1 MGWHWSD
8 VFIVGIVWGFLMWF
22 MTLIN
27 LETHRPEWNWI
38 PIVGIILFIGCI
50 IAKIKFKEKK
60 KEIVID
66 AKLVGVEV
74 VDEQKSTD
82 EPKDGTEG
90 TFDGVLRESD
100 LDDNF
105 KRLSWQNAED
115 LVGKLFE
122 KKGYFVKVTERV
134 GDFGIDVEAKK
145 DHEYLGIQVKH
156 LSTGVGVEDVL
167 KTLGASNKFSRM
179 IIVAT
184 KNGFTNNAVE
194 FAEKEENRYRI
205 ELWDRNRFKQELR
218 QSVLG
223 K

>member
-27 LETHRPEWNWI
+27 LETHRSEWNWI